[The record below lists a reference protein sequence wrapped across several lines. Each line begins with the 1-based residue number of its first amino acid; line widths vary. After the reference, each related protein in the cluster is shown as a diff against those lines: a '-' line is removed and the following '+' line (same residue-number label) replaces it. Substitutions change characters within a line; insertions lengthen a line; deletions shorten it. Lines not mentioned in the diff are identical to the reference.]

1 MGQKGISEVE
11 NGHFVYLLQFWLLMF
26 WNSVHFSLFGVNH
39 LSIGDAIDQEF
50 ETLSLS

>member
-11 NGHFVYLLQFWLLMF
+11 NGHFVYLLQFWLDL

-50 ETLSLS
+50 ETRSLS